1 MTNTPLKNVPEGF
14 QIPKVETK
22 TLTGNNPALVIKKFE
37 TALLERNFT
46 NSLFFGLDL
55 SLSGHPEKLYERLL
69 DIFLKD
75 YNVSSLF
82 YLEWLY
88 NEVKHY
94 FHNKKVYKKEIVD
107 IGNNQEF
114 RNHIIFNVGYLIM
127 SKKSDLK
134 LFTEILEQNGKQIL
148 SVDPTVKIYKFQTL
162 ILEGNFNIDV
172 QKNILT
178 LIYSLHIQHSD
189 SFYKQIGSNK
199 PCYIDMLWDII
210 MRNTL
215 KISTNV
221 KYKRLALILYYLYN
235 KLGKNINC
243 LLLIVYLYMN
253 PNYCSYQNNFNLD
266 DGSLGRITEESL
278 KVNYF
283 INQKILKLA
292 N

>member
-1 MTNTPLKNVPEGF
+1 MSNLKNIPEDF
-14 QIPKVETK
+14 LIPKVDSK
-22 TLTGNNPALVIKKFE
+22 TLTGNNPNVVIKKFE

-46 NSLFFGLDL
+46 NSIFFGLDL
-55 SLSGHPEKLYERLL
+55 SLSGHPEKIYEKLL

-75 YNVSSLF
+75 YNISSLF

-88 NEVKHY
+88 NEVKSY
-94 FHNKKVYKKEIVD
+94 FHKKKIYKKD
-107 IGNNQEF
+107 ISDLGNNQEF
-114 RNHIIFNVGYLIM
+114 RNHSIFNIGYLIM

-134 LFTEILEQNGKQIL
+134 LFTDILSQNGKQIL

-162 ILEGNFNIDV
+162 ILDGNFNSEV
-172 QKNILT
+172 QKSILT
-178 LIYSLHIQHSD
+178 LVYSLYIQHTD
-189 SFYKQIGSNK
+189 AFYKQIGSNK
-199 PCYIDMLWDII
+199 PCYIDILWDIVL
-210 MRNTL
+210 RNTL
-215 KISTNV
+215 KITNNV

-253 PNYCSYQNNFNLD
+253 PSYCNYQNNFNLD
-266 DGSLGRITEESL
+266 HGSLGRITEESL

-283 INQKILKLA
+283 INQKILKLT

>member
-1 MTNTPLKNVPEGF
+1 MSLLKNVPDGF
-14 QIPKVETK
+14 LIPKIESK
-22 TLTGNNPALVIKKFE
+22 TLTGNNPTIVIKKFE

-46 NSLFFGLDL
+46 NAIFFGLDL

-75 YNVSSLF
+75 YNTSSLF

-88 NEVKHY
+88 NEVKKY
-94 FHNKKVYKKEIVD
+94 FHNKKVYKKEISD
-107 IGNNQEF
+107 LGNNQEF
-114 RNHIIFNVGYLIM
+114 RNHIIFNIGYLIM
-127 SKKSDLK
+127 SKKSELK
-134 LFTEILEQNGKQIL
+134 LFTEILSQNGKQVL

-162 ILEGNFNIDV
+162 ILEGNFTPEV

-178 LIYSLHIQHSD
+178 LIYSLHIQHTD
-189 SFYKQIGSNK
+189 AFYKQIGSNK
-199 PCYIDMLWDII
+199 PCYVDILWDII
-210 MRNTL
+210 LRNTL
-215 KISTNV
+215 KISNNV
-221 KYKRLALILYYLYN
+221 RYKRLALILYYLYN

-253 PNYCSYQNNFNLD
+253 PGYCNYQNNFNLD
-266 DGSLGRITEESL
+266 NGSLGRITEESL

-283 INQKILKLA
+283 INNKILKLT